1 MGKPKNNNMSEITQ
15 VIQDYVS
22 AWNSSDEQERERLM
36 TKVLAENCLYVDSH
50 LPESITSRELHC
62 QFIDRF
68 REKFPELNLRL
79 AAVPDSHHGYFRFAW
94 QMLKPNHEIFTQ
106 GSFFGEINEQHQIT
120 KLVGFV
126 DDNN

>member
-1 MGKPKNNNMSEITQ
+1 MSEITQ

-22 AWNSSDEQERERLM
+22 AWNIPDSEERVILM

-50 LPESITSRELHC
+50 LPEPIVNRELHC

-68 REKFPELNLRL
+68 RDKFPELSLNL
-79 AAVPDSHHGYFRFAW
+79 ASSPNSHHGYCRFAW
-94 QMLKPNHEIFTQ
+94 QMFKSNGDLFTQ
-106 GSFFGEINEQHQIT
+106 GNFFGEINEQNQIT

-126 DDNN
+126 DENK